1 MINYLIDDNMPS
13 LLCLIPSV
21 LGGDGLEVQQVPVYS
36 SRGGRETESDGSGL
50 PGCRLDLANV
60 LKQHLLRP
68 SVQNFRQGSEFGVVL
83 ALRQEGQGMGCRINY
98 AGGQDV
104 HGVKSRS
111 ELASPLAQD
120 EYL

>member
-1 MINYLIDDNMPS
+1 MDRKKEGNSDL
-13 LLCLIPSV
+13 LLCLIPGI
-21 LGGDGLEVQQVPVYS
+21 LGGDGLEVRRVPVYS
-36 SRGGRETESDGSGL
+36 GGGGQEMESDGSGL

-60 LKQHLLRP
+60 LKQCLLRP
-68 SVQNFRQGSEFGVVL
+68 GVQNLRWGLEFGVVL